1 MQVTKD
7 GQILVVVNHAG
18 NKSALYTSDRVTPH
32 TAEFSLSLDN
42 IMYYR
47 PQLTWRQSWLESVGD
62 AQPDNNFVDLYAVA
76 GLRGVYIA
84 STVAEGVAESAIR
97 PTNLTTL
104 ITFDGGAE
112 WSKVEG
118 PRNDTNGH
126 PIPGCYEVS
135 VNVSCV
141 TSYHYIIANFNDV
154 PVSENFSQNNY
165 FHNYNNTF
173 SRGPQS
179 NPNSRSVH

>member
-1 MQVTKD
+1 MLQVTKD

-47 PQLTWRQSWLESVGD
+47 PHLTWRQSWLESVGD

-84 STVAEGVAESAIR
+84 STVAEGVAESDIR

-141 TSYHYIIANFNDV
+141 TSSLYH
-154 PVSENFSQNNY
+154 
-165 FHNYNNTF
+165 
-173 SRGPQS
+173 RKL
-179 NPNSRSVH
+179 

>member
-47 PQLTWRQSWLESVGD
+47 PHLTWRQSWLESVGD

-135 VNVSCV
+135 ENVGCV
-141 TSYHYIIANFNDV
+141 TSYHYIIANFNDA

-165 FHNYNNTF
+165 FHNYINTF
-173 SRGPQS
+173 SRRPLS
-179 NPNSRSVH
+179 NPN

>member
-47 PQLTWRQSWLESVGD
+47 PHLTWRQSWLESVGD

-135 VNVSCV
+135 V
-141 TSYHYIIANFNDV
+141 
-154 PVSENFSQNNY
+154 
-165 FHNYNNTF
+165 
-173 SRGPQS
+173 
-179 NPNSRSVH
+179 